1 MVVLQEKPSFEAL
14 VYTTNRLVAASCAMA
29 FAELPIDWSLLDDPR
44 MVAESAA
51 SGRYDFLLV
60 DLDSPLGTTLL
71 TLAEVDHRQIVL
83 FGKMRE
89 LALYRAEVLQR
100 MGYQVIVPKS
110 YAEAVRA
117 VDDGGFHV
125 AILSYTLSS
134 EVVKE
139 LADLI
144 RQRYPGC
151 PLVTIA
157 QHARSDAEIQPD
169 AIVLSELGPTG
180 LVEALDRLRTKR
192 LQ

>member
-1 MVVLQEKPSFEAL
+1 MRSPRLQLPDRVTPLLPAIE
-14 VYTTNRLVAASCAMA
+14 
-29 FAELPIDWSLLDDPR
+29 AEL
-44 MVAESAA
+44 AEKLRRSSRQTRAA
-51 SGRYDFLLV
+51 RPGKNAP
-60 DLDSPLGTTLL
+60 DSEAVQPTVL
-71 TLAEVDHRQIVL
+71 L

-180 LVEALDRLRTKR
+180 LVEALDRLRKKR